1 MNNNNAMVETNQGLM
16 PLEDYLD
23 IKAIQYGFDS
33 YEDMKA
39 CGCCIDTPPTIE
51 ISVKEQDELIPVLA
65 DASAKRIVNC
75 LSDSKKDEVY
85 RLLLAEHIREDVR
98 PLIGQIKE
106 CQSLT
111 DEEKDN
117 FIDNI
122 AHSYAYENKYDCN
135 QSYWCNIQAL
145 INNAVDN
152 LKKKKSASIPNI
164 KINKY
169 SADGLKLIDADID
182 KSTTNGILRFTHEI
196 TLTLQD
202 DENLSFYSA
211 YCCGVSEILWSE
223 DEEYSFEEIYPGL
236 ISKVREAIRAIEQ
249 TTE

>member
-1 MNNNNAMVETNQGLM
+1 MNNDKIAMVETNQGLM

-33 YEDMKA
+33 YADMKA
-39 CGCCIDTPPTIE
+39 CGCCIDTPSTIE

-65 DASAKRIVNC
+65 DASAKRIVDC

-85 RLLLAEHIREDVR
+85 RLLLTEHIREDVR
-98 PLIGQIKE
+98 SLIGQIKE

-117 FIDNI
+117 FVDNI

-135 QSYWCNIQAL
+135 QSYWCNIQML
-145 INNAVDN
+145 INNAVDV

-169 SADGLKLIDADID
+169 SADGLNLIDADID
-182 KSTTNGILRFTHEI
+182 KSITNGILRFTHKI
-196 TLTLQD
+196 TLTLKD
-202 DENLSFYSA
+202 DKNLSFYSA
-211 YCCGVSEILWSE
+211 YCCGVSIFRPVDDE
-223 DEEYSFEEIYPGL
+223 DSFEETYPGL
-236 ISKVREAIRAIEQ
+236 ISEVREAIRAIE
-249 TTE
+249 

>member
-1 MNNNNAMVETNQGLM
+1 MNNNKIKMVETNQGLM

-39 CGCCIDTPPTIE
+39 CGCYIDIPSTIE
-51 ISVKEQDELIPVLA
+51 ISVKEQDELIPVLT
-65 DASAKRIVNC
+65 DASAKRIVDC

-85 RLLLAEHIREDVR
+85 KLLLTEHIKEDVR

-111 DEEKDN
+111 DEEKDS

-122 AHSYAYENKYDCN
+122 AHSYAYENKYNCN

-145 INNAVDN
+145 INNTVDN
-152 LKKKKSASIPNI
+152 LKKKKSVSIPNI

-169 SADGLKLIDADID
+169 SANGLNLIDADID
-182 KSTTNGILRFTHEI
+182 KSTSIGILRVTHEI

-236 ISKVREAIRAIEQ
+236 ISKVREAIRAIE
-249 TTE
+249 